1 MFIQNAMYFLQY
13 QKKMF
18 TVVLLKSLRKF
29 VMTHQICS
37 QDAWS
42 VAIYYE
48 KTCCIVMDFLLY
60 SKNVVFTLV

>member
-1 MFIQNAMYFLQY
+1 
-13 QKKMF
+13 
-18 TVVLLKSLRKF
+18 
-29 VMTHQICS
+29 MTHQICS
-37 QDAWS
+37 QDAWF